1 MLLKITL
8 AMAGALAMVGAFC
21 MPDNSLDL
29 ANFLQNAVK
38 NNSGDGWGFGNGG
51 GFLWLLVLLLFG
63 FGGGYG
69 FGGRGFGAGTALGG
83 GALINDAA
91 ITGAVDTAIA
101 RARAAGI
108 SDDLML
114 QAVNGNKEALSN
126 IANAL
131 NCDMSRVN
139 DALSNIKCAIDKVA
153 GEIGMTSQQVIN
165 AVQAGNASII
175 SQMQSCCCDVKNAI
189 TSANYENQIAVL
201 NQTNAITSQMQSQ
214 TALLSAKIDA
224 QTQIINDKFCQLELR
239 DQARIIDTQG
249 NLIQDLK
256 GRLSTQEILNAIA
269 NKTTT
274 TGTPAA

>member
-1 MLLKITL
+1 
-8 AMAGALAMVGAFC
+8 

-69 FGGRGFGAGTALGG
+69 FGGRGFGAGAALGN

-274 TGTPAA
+274 TTTTPAA

>member
-1 MLLKITL
+1 
-8 AMAGALAMVGAFC
+8 

-38 NNSGDGWGFGNGG
+38 NNSGDGWGFGNSG

-69 FGGRGFGAGTALGG
+69 FGGRGFGAGAAIGS